1 MENLEKLIKIQN
13 ILKLSAQITPT
24 PSDNELLEYID
35 VLIVMEKEYV

>member
-1 MENLEKLIKIQN
+1 MENLEKLIKIQS
-13 ILKLSAQITPT
+13 ILKLSTQTTPT